1 MVAWVP
7 PFAFVSASHFPF
19 YLFSFDV
26 DIFPHE
32 FFKLSCVFFPLHS
45 LFCYLFPAGNISTF
59 MFFLSVFHFI
69 FSLGKLNMWGY
80 PFLLFHV
87 LSESRDVQ
95 SLFLVC
101 GRRNGLPT
109 EPEP

>member
-1 MVAWVP
+1 
-7 PFAFVSASHFPF
+7 
-19 YLFSFDV
+19 
-26 DIFPHE
+26 
-32 FFKLSCVFFPLHS
+32 
-45 LFCYLFPAGNISTF
+45 
-59 MFFLSVFHFI
+59 
-69 FSLGKLNMWGY
+69 MWGY

>member
-1 MVAWVP
+1 M
-7 PFAFVSASHFPF
+7 
-19 YLFSFDV
+19 
-26 DIFPHE
+26 
-32 FFKLSCVFFPLHS
+32 C
-45 LFCYLFPAGNISTF
+45 
-59 MFFLSVFHFI
+59 FLSVAFSLLLSFPGRKYFNFHVFLFI
-69 FSLGKLNMWGY
+69 FSLGKLNMLGY